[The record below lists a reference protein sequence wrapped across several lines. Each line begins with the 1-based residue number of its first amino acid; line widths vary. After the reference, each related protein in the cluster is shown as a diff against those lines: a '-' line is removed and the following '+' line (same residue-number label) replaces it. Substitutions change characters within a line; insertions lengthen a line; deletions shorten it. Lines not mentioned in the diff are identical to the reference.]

1 MQCVLRD
8 KFRLYPNAEDD
19 YDVTLYES
27 SLVFE
32 PCVKGKGLAQ
42 YRARTEVKLED
53 VIGCHVMRVAENATG
68 LKRSVSYFCVY
79 AYHLIPKK
87 KQNLCQRRQKRTYV
101 FAVDQSDE
109 YEANLAVSRV
119 WQSAFLW
126 LLRGVK
132 PERGGGEF
140 ICLRA

>member
-53 VIGCHVMRVAENATG
+53 VIGCHVMRERVVLLCLRLPPDSEEEAEPVPATPE
-68 LKRSVSYFCVY
+68 KDVR
-79 AYHLIPKK
+79 
-87 KQNLCQRRQKRTYV
+87 

-126 LLRGVK
+126 LLAGVK